1 MRKESQKDTE
11 REQNVTPKCATL
23 SCGLFWAKGNQDP
36 AESRKFHFSLICL
49 KKCGYGAWPR
59 KRAITR
65 ENFIWKTHLQGRANN
80 GSPNICSSYLP
91 VNCAPPLWST
101 RPLFHSLLRMADKPQ
116 LPDCLWFWH
125 FYGASLHT
133 KLNLFF
139 SCYLSYVNCQFT
151 DQPKNLEGKKKI
163 IFSPYIIKHQNA
175 KISDKNFKPAIIKTL
190 Q

>member
-59 KRAITR
+59 MRAITR
-65 ENFIWKTHLQGRANN
+65 ENFIWKTHWHLQGRANN
-80 GSPNICSSYLP
+80 GSPNICSSYLL
-91 VNCAPPLWST
+91 VNCPPPLWST
-101 RPLFHSLLRMADKPQ
+101 RSLSHSLLRMADKPQ
-116 LPDCLWFWH
+116 LPDCLWFRY

-133 KLNLFF
+133 KLNVFLL
-139 SCYLSYVNCQFT
+139 LSVLRQFN
-151 DQPKNLEGKKKI
+151 DQPKNLEGKKKKL
-163 IFSPYIIKHQNA
+163 FSPYIIKHQNA
-175 KISDKNFKPAIIKTL
+175 KISDKNFKPAIIKML